1 MPSSCWPSKYKVVRE
16 STVQFLQE
24 NGLANKLISVNHLSV
39 LFNGFAGVGCDPK
52 LAVKFDEGI
61 FSQSFSNASESSSFG
76 MDGSHYAVPLQN
88 FMTLA
93 FGEYTKTMLCVVGL
107 WFIILF

>member
-24 NGLANKLISVNHLSV
+24 NGLANKLISVNHLSA

-52 LAVKFDEGI
+52 LTAKFDEDI
-61 FSQSFSNASESSSFG
+61 FRQSFSNASESLLVG
-76 MDGSHYAVPLQN
+76 MKNSARHDVFEL
-88 FMTLA
+88 LR
-93 FGEYTKTMLCVVGL
+93 
-107 WFIILF
+107 ILNHEFPE